1 MTLSPGHWLVL
12 VSDGV
17 TGDSD
22 EWLQDLL
29 AGWDGTSPRQLVSLI
44 LREAEDRWHGDD
56 DCAVL
61 ALRAE
66 RLGDG
71 KKRV

>member
-1 MTLSPGHWLVL
+1 MRLTTFLKLGTGLGL
-12 VSDGV
+12 GLLGGAILEAGV
-17 TGDSD
+17 GF
-22 EWLQDLL
+22 
-29 AGWDGTSPRQLVSLI
+29 I

>member
-1 MTLSPGHWLVL
+1 ML